1 MGEEDIIIN
10 RIQKFYDGR
19 SIFITGATGFVG
31 KVLVEKL
38 LRSCSGI
45 DRIYMLIRTSRG
57 KSVITR
63 MQEFVDNQVKFLP
76 FFLFYSYQITFLK
89 IFDRVRE
96 TDDGFF
102 KKLVAVEGDVTLPGF
117 GISSDDM
124 QLLIDNVSIV
134 FHSAATVRFDEDLK
148 KAIEMNV
155 EGPRRM
161 LHICKQMKKLQVLRF
176 YRLDHQ
182 RSKDL
187 CSIGNRFWS
196 MFRRLTVPFN
206 TTKSKNASIPI

>member
-1 MGEEDIIIN
+1 M
-10 RIQKFYDGR
+10 
-19 SIFITGATGFVG
+19 
-31 KVLVEKL
+31 
-38 LRSCSGI
+38 
-45 DRIYMLIRTSRG
+45 
-57 KSVITR
+57 
-63 MQEFVDNQVKFLP
+63 
-76 FFLFYSYQITFLK
+76 
-89 IFDRVRE
+89 
-96 TDDGFF
+96 DDGFF
-102 KKLVAVEGDVTLPGF
+102 KKLIAIEGDVTLPGF

-187 CSIGNRFWS
+187 CSIGIRFWS
-196 MFRRLTVPFN
+196 TFQRLSVTFN
-206 TTKSKNASIPI
+206 TNKSKNASIPI